1 MHKKLVQ
8 IIVGCVMLGAALT
21 IAQIWTGFIIWDD
34 FIKIAATLGIV
45 IIALGFVLVA
55 KADFSEHKKMRDD
68 NYLD

>member
-8 IIVGCVMLGAALT
+8 IIVGCVMLGAVLT

-68 NYLD
+68 TYLD

>member
-8 IIVGCVMLGAALT
+8 IIIGCVLLGALLT
-21 IAQIWTGFIIWDD
+21 IAQIWTGFITWDD
-34 FIKIAATLGIV
+34 FMKIAATLGIV

>member
-8 IIVGCVMLGAALT
+8 IIVGCVLLGALLT
-21 IAQIWTGFIIWDD
+21 IAQIWTGFITWDD
-34 FIKIAATLGIV
+34 FMKIAATLGIV
-45 IIALGFVLVA
+45 IVALGFVLVA